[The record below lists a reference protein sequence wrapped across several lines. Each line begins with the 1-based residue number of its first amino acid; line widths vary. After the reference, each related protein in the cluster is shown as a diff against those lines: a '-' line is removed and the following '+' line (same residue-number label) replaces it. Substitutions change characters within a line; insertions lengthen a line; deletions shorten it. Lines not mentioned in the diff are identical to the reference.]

1 MTGFVLRTCA
11 TGIGLWVAAALVPGI
26 TIEGLGTLVLAA
38 LIMGLI
44 NGLIRPA
51 VIFFTLPITIVTF
64 GLFLLVINAAL
75 FGLTAALLEGFEVAG
90 FFAALFGWMIVSLVS
105 ALASWYIGPQGR
117 YQVLIVERRSR

>member
-11 TGIGLWVAAALVPGI
+11 TGLGLWVAAALVPGI
-26 TIEGLGTLVLAA
+26 TIEGVGTLVLAA

-44 NGLIRPA
+44 NGLVRPA

-75 FGLTAALLEGFEVAG
+75 FGATAALLGGFEVAG
-90 FFAALFGWMIVSLVS
+90 FFSALLGWFIVSLVS

-117 YQVLIVERRSR
+117 YQVLIVERRRL